1 MKKIRV
7 AQIGCGH
14 DHATA
19 MWGSLN
25 RLSNDVFD
33 IAGYHLPEEE
43 KELYP
48 ERVKAFEGAK
58 ELSLDEILN
67 DPAITA
73 VVVETQEIKQE
84 IRM

>member
-1 MKKIRV
+1 MTMLPL
-7 AQIGCGH
+7 CG
-14 DHATA
+14 D
-19 MWGSLN
+19 SLN